1 MKTFKHLGMLV
12 MLAFV
17 FAAMTACSDND
28 EPKPDPNPDDQDLIS
43 IPYIVSKQPLCGLPD
58 PYGVNMY
65 ITFMSSNKHEWLKD
79 IPWFENK
86 FKTSDW
92 YFEFNGKQYRY
103 GDVVDT
109 LGNTKPIQMVGLM
122 NADKFTI
129 RPVDIDWEKLK
140 ESPIRYSYKFMWPSR
155 NIGHTIEVY
164 AVYNQNFE
172 KDKAEKLA
180 SLGEDEVGT
189 VELYK
194 IGFWIDGK
202 PMESPWKQSGI
213 FTIYIEE

>member
-1 MKTFKHLGMLV
+1 MLV

-17 FAAMTACSDND
+17 FAAMMACSDND

-79 IPWFENK
+79 TPWFENK

-92 YFEFNGKQYRY
+92 YFEVNGKQYRY
-103 GDVVDT
+103 GDVMD
-109 LGNTKPIQMVGLM
+109 LPGNTTPIQLSGYRAIDKYMIM
-122 NADKFTI
+122 PADI
-129 RPVDIDWEKLK
+129 PWEQLK
-140 ESPIRYSYKFMWPSR
+140 EGPLTYSYKFVWPSR
-155 NIGHTIEVY
+155 NINHTIKIY

-172 KDKAEKLA
+172 TERDEILKTLKDNEYKLI
-180 SLGEDEVGT
+180 
-189 VELYK
+189 ELYK
-194 IGFWIDGK
+194 IGFWVDDK
-202 PMESPWKQSGI
+202 PMESPFKDYGL
-213 FTIYIEE
+213 FTIPLEG